1 MSESQGGVSEECAKE
16 QRRASACPFAGV
28 GRGEP
33 ASGDEFTA
41 IVDSALEPFISLDNE
56 GRVIAWN
63 TQAEATFGW
72 TRGEALGEYAATLI
86 VPPSLRER
94 HRTSIARFSSTRESN
109 IVGKRVRVSAARRDG
124 ELLAVELRVGA
135 IAHADGTHTF
145 HAFVHD
151 VTELE
156 RMRSERDRQNAMLD
170 ESQRIA
176 HLGSYEHDIDRQVVR
191 VSDELLAI
199 AGLDRETF
207 PGTIDALL
215 DVIHPDDLEFAVRM
229 YNDALRKGTS
239 YDFEHRLVRPSGVE
253 RIVRRRGYV
262 TRGGEGRAVNAFA
275 TVLDVTEQRRNEA
288 QQRDLTSR
296 FARAFDDAP
305 IGMAVLDVDLRA
317 HATGT
322 FRDVNA
328 ALCRLTGRTRE
339 SLLRI
344 GLEEI
349 LEPVDA
355 KAFAD
360 AFEDLVLDRTR
371 LIAIEVRYVSSN
383 ELRRWLLLHVS
394 LVYEPTALGDDAY
407 AVVQVVD
414 ITDSKRAEN
423 RLEYLAYRDPLTELL
438 NRRGLE
444 ARVGLYAEIVSPES
458 VTSALLLIDLDYFKY
473 VNDTKG
479 HSIGDRLLQSV
490 AITLERSVREGDLVA
505 RLGGDEFIVILF
517 NVDAATA
524 FERSETLRASISTEV
539 ERYSRSGLVV
549 SASVGVALCYDGF
562 ASGLED
568 TLSVADAAL
577 SEAKQT
583 GRNRTHLSKSLVG
596 DREEMRVRLDWAQ
609 RVRNALRTDGF
620 QLFRQ
625 PILDLQ
631 TNLVDRYELLVRMIG
646 SDEAFID
653 PENFLREA
661 DRFGMM
667 VEVDAW
673 VVNEAIRICA
683 NDQRAGRFVK
693 YEVNLS
699 GGSLSREGTAHA
711 IESEIL
717 RQGVDPKRLV
727 FEVTETTA
735 ISNMEKAFELATS
748 LRSLGCEFALDDFGA
763 GFSSFY
769 YLKRLPF
776 DYLKLDGE
784 YVQNLADDA
793 QDQHIVRS
801 IVALARG
808 LGKKTIAEFVTDAR
822 TADLLREYGV
832 DYAQGFYVGRA
843 VAFESAES
851 PQAS

>member
-1 MSESQGGVSEECAKE
+1 
-16 QRRASACPFAGV
+16 
-28 GRGEP
+28 
-33 ASGDEFTA
+33 
-41 IVDSALEPFISLDNE
+41 
-56 GRVIAWN
+56 
-63 TQAEATFGW
+63 
-72 TRGEALGEYAATLI
+72 
-86 VPPSLRER
+86 
-94 HRTSIARFSSTRESN
+94 
-109 IVGKRVRVSAARRDG
+109 
-124 ELLAVELRVGA
+124 
-135 IAHADGTHTF
+135 
-145 HAFVHD
+145 
-151 VTELE
+151 VTDTY
-156 RMRSERDRQNAMLD
+156 RS
-170 ESQRIA
+170 
-176 HLGSYEHDIDRQVVR
+176 
-191 VSDELLAI
+191 
-199 AGLDRETF
+199 
-207 PGTIDALL
+207 
-215 DVIHPDDLEFAVRM
+215 
-229 YNDALRKGTS
+229 K
-239 YDFEHRLVRPSGVE
+239 
-253 RIVRRRGYV
+253 
-262 TRGGEGRAVNAFA
+262 
-275 TVLDVTEQRRNEA
+275 A

-296 FARAFDDAP
+296 FAYAFDNAP
-305 IGMAVLDVDLRA
+305 IGMALLDVDLRA
-317 HATGT
+317 RATGT

-339 SLLRI
+339 SLLHS

-355 KAFAD
+355 KAIAD

-371 LIAIEVRYVSSN
+371 LIAIEARYVSGDD
-383 ELRRWLLLHVS
+383 LRRWLLLHVS
-394 LVYEPTALGDDAY
+394 LIYEPTTLGVDAY

-414 ITDSKRAEN
+414 ITDSKRAEH
-423 RLEYLAYRDPLTELL
+423 RLESLAYRDPLTELL
-438 NRRGLE
+438 NRRGIE
-444 ARVGLYAEIVSPES
+444 ARVGLYAEIASADPVS
-458 VTSALLLIDLDYFKY
+458 SALLLIDLDYFKY

-490 AITLERSVREGDLVA
+490 ASALERCVRQGDLVA

-517 NVDAATA
+517 DVDAATA
-524 FERSETLRASISTEV
+524 FERSEALRAMISHEV

-549 SASVGVALCYDGF
+549 SASVGVALCHDGF

-568 TLSVADAAL
+568 TLSAADAAL
-577 SEAKQT
+577 SEAKES

-625 PILDLQ
+625 PILDLH
-631 TNLVDRYELLVRMIG
+631 TDIVDRYELLVRMIG
-646 SDEAFID
+646 HDDAFID
-653 PENFLREA
+653 PANFLREA

-683 NDQRAGRFVK
+683 NDQRAGKFVK

-699 GGSLSREGTAHA
+699 GASLSHEGTAHA

-717 RQGVDPKRLV
+717 RQSVDPKRLV

-784 YVQNLADDA
+784 YVQNLADDP
-793 QDQHIVRS
+793 QDQHIVQS

-808 LGKKTIAEFVTDAR
+808 LGKKTIAEFVTDER
-822 TADLLREYGV
+822 TADLLRAYGV

-843 VAFESAES
+843 VAFESAAEPKS
-851 PQAS
+851 